1 MHNAQRVVFMGTLS
15 SFSQNAFMKTL
26 MTALLCNHYT
36 TVTKDG
42 FNLLVCA
49 VSWGDRNLAS
59 VLRLL
64 VFQNDA

>member
-1 MHNAQRVVFMGTLS
+1 
-15 SFSQNAFMKTL
+15 MKTL

-36 TVTKDG
+36 TNTLDG
-42 FNLLVCA
+42 FNLLGCA

-64 VFQNDA
+64 VFPNDA